1 MSVEA
6 RYGIRVIQPTDE
18 FSPHFFIRKDFL
30 DYQSTI
36 FGMQVIRL
44 GVFSEADQSL
54 LAYCAFAGKD
64 GHWQTPITGAFGGV
78 ANKKNVPID
87 ALEFLVERI
96 PHLMSSQCA
105 VQSLTFKLPP
115 ASFPDN
121 SLLIANILYRNNWS
135 LTGFDLNYHLIVR
148 PAEEYLGSLGETKRK
163 FIRRLHA
170 SGAEFQEAGHTML
183 DTVYRVIERNRSAQ
197 GYPMTMSLD
206 AMSAL
211 VQRFKC
217 DIRLFTVTLESRV
230 VASAI
235 CIQIAP
241 KYLYVFYWGEL
252 PEFRMESPVLLL
264 AKGIVEFCFSN
275 GFEVMD
281 VGTSSV
287 NSVPNLGLCAFKE
300 SLGCRV
306 TQKPIYKWK
315 VKCE

>member
-1 MSVEA
+1 MNAEA
-6 RYGIRVIQPTDE
+6 RYTVRVIQPADE

-36 FGMQVIRL
+36 FRMEVIRL
-44 GVFSEADQSL
+44 GVFSEVDQSL

-78 ANKKNVPID
+78 ASKKNVPVD

-96 PHLMSSQCA
+96 PNLMSSQCSA
-105 VQSLTFKLPP
+105 QSLTFKLPP
-115 ASFPDN
+115 ASFSDN
-121 SLLIANILYRNNWS
+121 SPLIANILHRNNWS
-135 LTGFDLNYHLIVR
+135 LTDFDLNYHLTIC
-148 PAEEYLGSLGETKRK
+148 PAEVYLAGLGETKRK

-170 SGAEFQEAGHTML
+170 SGAKFQETDRAML
-183 DTVYRVIERNRSAQ
+183 ETVYRVIERNRLAQ

-211 VQRFKC
+211 VQHFKY
-217 DIRLFTVTLESRV
+217 DIRLFAVTLESRV

-235 CIQIAP
+235 CIQIDP

-252 PEFRMESPVLLL
+252 PEFRKQSPVLLL
-264 AKGIVEFCFSN
+264 AKGIVEYCFAN

-287 NSVPNLGLCAFKE
+287 NSVPNPGLCAFKE
-300 SLGCRV
+300 SLGCKV

-315 VKCE
+315 VKNE

>member
-1 MSVEA
+1 MSVDA
-6 RYGIRVIQPTDE
+6 RYSVRVIQPADE

-36 FGMQVIRL
+36 FGMQVICM

-78 ANKKNVPID
+78 ANKKNVPVD
-87 ALEFLVERI
+87 ALEYMVERI
-96 PHLMSSQCA
+96 PDLMSSQCS

-121 SLLIANILYRNNWS
+121 SPLIANILHRNNWS
-135 LTGFDLNYHLIVR
+135 LTAFDLNYHLTIR
-148 PAEEYLGSLGETKRK
+148 PTEEYLAGLGNTKRK
-163 FIRRLHA
+163 VIRRLHA
-170 SGAEFQEAGHTML
+170 SGAEFQEAGYAMLETM
-183 DTVYRVIERNRSAQ
+183 YRVIERNRSSQ
-197 GYPMTMSLD
+197 GYPMTMSLN
-206 AMSAL
+206 AMSDL
-211 VQRFKC
+211 FRHFKC
-217 DIRLFTVTLESRV
+217 DIRLFAVTLGSCV

-235 CIQIAP
+235 CIQIDP

-252 PEFRMESPVLLL
+252 PEFRKESPVSLL
-264 AKGIVEFCFSN
+264 AKGIVEFCFAN

-287 NSVPNLGLCAFKE
+287 NSVPNPGLCVFKE

-315 VKCE
+315 VKSE

>member
-1 MSVEA
+1 MSVES
-6 RYGIRVIQPTDE
+6 RYSVRIIQSADE
-18 FSPHFFIRKDFL
+18 FSPHFFIRNDFL

-36 FGMQVIRL
+36 FGIKVIRL
-44 GVFSEADQSL
+44 GIFSAADQSL
-54 LAYCAFAGKD
+54 LAYCAFSGKD

-78 ANKKNVPID
+78 ASKKNVPVV

-96 PHLMSSQCA
+96 PSMMSSQCS

-121 SLLIANILYRNNWS
+121 SPLIANILHRNNWS
-135 LTGFDLNYHLIVR
+135 LTGFDLNYHLTIR
-148 PAEEYLGSLGETKRK
+148 PAEEYLAGLGETKRK

-170 SGAEFQEAGHTML
+170 SGAEFQEAGQVML
-183 DTVYRVIERNRSAQ
+183 ETVYRVIERNRSEQ

-211 VQRFKC
+211 VQRFKY
-217 DIRLFTVTLESRV
+217 DIRLFAVTLKSRV

-235 CIQIAP
+235 CIQINP

-252 PEFRMESPVLLL
+252 PEFRKESPVLLL
-264 AKGIVEFCFSN
+264 AKGIAEFCFAN

-281 VGTSSV
+281 IGTSSV
-287 NSVPNLGLCAFKE
+287 NSVPNPGLCAFKE

-306 TQKPIYKWK
+306 TQKPIYEWR
-315 VKCE
+315 VKSE